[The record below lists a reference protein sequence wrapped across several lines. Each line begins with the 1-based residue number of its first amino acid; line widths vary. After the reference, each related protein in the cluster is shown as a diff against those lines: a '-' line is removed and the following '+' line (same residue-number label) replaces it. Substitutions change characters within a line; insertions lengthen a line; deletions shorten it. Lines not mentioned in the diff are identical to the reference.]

1 MDYVTRPI
9 KPAKL
14 DAVLKR
20 DLGHISAPIREDHS
34 NGDKKILG
42 HAFVSTSRA
51 MQKIR
56 RQIESV
62 AQLDVPILILGEHGT
77 GRETVARLI
86 HELSSRS
93 SSSFEKITCEGF
105 PEELLDNELFGHIE
119 NGNGKILNVAKG
131 KFEDSANGTVLLEEI
146 SRMPVGLQAKILH
159 VVQGGEFFRKG
170 GTSKI
175 AIDVRMMAT
184 NHVDIEQ
191 AIRDRKLREDLFFV
205 LGAFTIELPPLR
217 ERKED
222 IPLLLARFMDR
233 LAAQHGRMTKPFS
246 AALIEA
252 CQDYEWP
259 GNLRELENLVQRYLI
274 MGNDSLTLHGLRAR
288 SNSFFLT
295 SGELAVELKQ
305 NPHPAAAAAGGN
317 DSPTGLKSLIR
328 NLKGETEMNAIRN
341 ALEQTRWNRRKAA
354 LLLNISYRGLLYK
367 IREYGL
373 VAPSHSTAAS
383 DRGHANSSL

>member
-1 MDYVTRPI
+1 VDYLTKPI
-9 KPAKL
+9 RSAKL
-14 DAVLKR
+14 DAVPKR
-20 DLGHISAPIREDHS
+20 DTAHISAPIMEAHS
-34 NGDKKILG
+34 NGDKKISG
-42 HAFVSTSRA
+42 HAFIGTSRA

-62 AQLDVPILILGEHGT
+62 AQLNVPVLILGEHGT

-93 SSSFEKITCEGF
+93 KYSFEKITCEGF
-105 PEELLDNELFGHIE
+105 PEELLDSELFGHIE
-119 NGNGKILNVAKG
+119 NGNGKILHVAKG
-131 KFEDSANGTVLLEEI
+131 KFEGSANGTVLLEEI
-146 SRMPVGLQAKILH
+146 SRMPLGLQAKILH

-170 GTSKI
+170 GSSKI
-175 AIDVRMMAT
+175 AIDVRLMAT
-184 NHVDIEQ
+184 NHVGIEQ
-191 AIRDRKLREDLFFV
+191 AIRDRKLREDLFFI

-222 IPLLLARFMDR
+222 IPLLLARYMHR
-233 LAAQHGRMTKPFS
+233 LAAQHGRTPKPFS
-246 AALIEA
+246 AALVEV

-274 MGNDSLTLHGLRAR
+274 MGNDSLTLSGLHAR
-288 SNSFFLT
+288 SNSLFPVSRELEMHMKQIPHSPLT
-295 SGELAVELKQ
+295 ASCTDL
-305 NPHPAAAAAGGN
+305 PA
-317 DSPTGLKSLIR
+317 GLKSLVR

-341 ALEQTRWNRRKAA
+341 ALEQTGWNRRKAA

-373 VAPSHSTAAS
+373 VAPSQSTAS
-383 DRGHANSSL
+383 SQGHVNSPL

>member
-1 MDYVTRPI
+1 MDYITRPV

-14 DAVLKR
+14 DTVLER
-20 DLGHISAPIREDHS
+20 DLGNISASINETHS
-34 NGDKKILG
+34 GGEKIWER
-42 HAFVSTSRA
+42 AFVGASRA

-62 AQLDVPILILGEHGT
+62 AQLDVPVLILGEHGT

-93 SSSFEKITCEGF
+93 KSSFEKITCEGF
-105 PEELLDNELFGHIE
+105 PEELLDSELFGHIE
-119 NGNGKILNVAKG
+119 NGNGKILHVAKG
-131 KFEDSANGTVLLEEI
+131 KFERNANGTVLLEEI

-170 GTSKI
+170 GSSKI

-233 LAAQHGRMTKPFS
+233 FAALHGRTPKTFS
-246 AALIEA
+246 AALVEV

-274 MGNDSLTLHGLRAR
+274 MGNDSLTLCGLRAR
-288 SNSFFLT
+288 SNSLFLVSRE
-295 SGELAVELKQ
+295 SGMQVKQTPQLPLA
-305 NPHPAAAAAGGN
+305 ASCN
-317 DSPTGLKSLIR
+317 DSPAGLKSLVR
-328 NLKGETEMNAIRN
+328 NLKGETEMNAIRT
-341 ALEQTRWNRRKAA
+341 ALEQTSWNRTKAA
-354 LLLNISYRGLLYK
+354 LLLDISYRSLLYK

-373 VAPSHSTAAS
+373 VAPSQSTVAS
-383 DRGHANSSL
+383 QGHAT

>member
-1 MDYVTRPI
+1 MDYITRPI

-14 DAVLKR
+14 DTVLER
-20 DLGHISAPIREDHS
+20 DLGHISASIKEKHS
-34 NGDKKILG
+34 GGEKKSER
-42 HAFVSTSRA
+42 AFVGASRA

-62 AQLDVPILILGEHGT
+62 AQLDVPVLILGEHGT

-93 SSSFEKITCEGF
+93 KSSFEKITCEGF
-105 PEELLDNELFGHIE
+105 PEELLDSELFGHIE
-119 NGNGKILNVAKG
+119 NGNGKILHVAKG
-131 KFEDSANGTVLLEEI
+131 KFEGNANGTVLLEEI

-170 GTSKI
+170 GSSKI

-222 IPLLLARFMDR
+222 IPLLLARYMDR
-233 LAAQHGRMTKPFS
+233 LAAQHGRAPKPFS
-246 AALIEA
+246 AALVEV

-274 MGNDSLTLHGLRAR
+274 MGNDSLTLCGLRAR
-288 SNSFFLT
+288 SNSLFMV
-295 SGELAVELKQ
+295 SRELGTQVKQ
-305 NPHPAAAAAGGN
+305 TPHSSLAANFSNSPA
-317 DSPTGLKSLIR
+317 GLKSLVR
-328 NLKGETEMNAIRN
+328 NLKGETEINAIRN
-341 ALEQTRWNRRKAA
+341 ALEQTGWNRRKAA
-354 LLLNISYRGLLYK
+354 LVLDISYRGLLYK
-367 IREYGL
+367 IREYRL
-373 VAPSHSTAAS
+373 VPPC
-383 DRGHANSSL
+383 SS

>member
-1 MDYVTRPI
+1 MDYVTRPF

-20 DLGHISAPIREDHS
+20 DLGRISAPIEEEHS
-34 NGDKKILG
+34 NGEKKILG
-42 HAFVSTSRA
+42 PAFVSTSRA

-56 RQIESV
+56 RQIESI
-62 AQLDVPILILGEHGT
+62 AQLDVPILILGEHGS

-93 SSSFEKITCEGF
+93 KSSFEKITCEGF
-105 PEELLDNELFGHIE
+105 PEELLDSELFGHIE
-119 NGNGKILNVAKG
+119 NGNGKILHVAKG

-159 VVQGGEFFRKG
+159 VAQGGEFFRKG
-170 GTSKI
+170 GSSKI
-175 AIDVRMMAT
+175 AIDVRVMAT
-184 NHVDIEQ
+184 NHLDIEQ

-222 IPLLLARFMDR
+222 IPLLLARYMDR
-233 LAAQHGRMTKPFS
+233 LAAQHGRMPKPFS
-246 AALIEA
+246 AALIEV

-274 MGNDSLTLHGLRAR
+274 MGNDSLTLCGLRAR
-288 SNSFFLT
+288 SNSLFLVSREPGMHGKQT
-295 SGELAVELKQ
+295 PHLPLAASCSDL
-305 NPHPAAAAAGGN
+305 PA
-317 DSPTGLKSLIR
+317 GLKSLVR

-367 IREYGL
+367 IREYRL
-373 VAPSHSTAAS
+373 VPPC
-383 DRGHANSSL
+383 SS

>member
-1 MDYVTRPI
+1 MDYITRPI
-9 KPAKL
+9 KPVKL

-20 DLGHISAPIREDHS
+20 DLGHIPAPIREETS
-34 NGDKKILG
+34 NGDKKLFG
-42 HAFVSTSRA
+42 PALVSASRA

-62 AQLDVPILILGEHGT
+62 AQLDVPVLILGEHGT

-93 SSSFEKITCEGF
+93 KYRFEKITCEGF
-105 PEELLDNELFGHIE
+105 PEELLDSELFGHIE
-119 NGNGKILNVAKG
+119 NGNGKIPHIAKG
-131 KFEDSANGTVLLEEI
+131 KFEGNANGTVLLEEI
-146 SRMPVGLQAKILH
+146 SRMPLGLQAKILH
-159 VVQGGEFFRKG
+159 VVKGGEFFRKG
-170 GTSKI
+170 GSSKI
-175 AIDVRMMAT
+175 AIDVRIMAT

-222 IPLLLARFMDR
+222 IPLLLARYMDR
-233 LAAQHGRMTKPFS
+233 LAAQHGRAPKPFS
-246 AALIEA
+246 AALVEV

-259 GNLRELENLVQRYLI
+259 GNLRELENLVHRYLI
-274 MGNDSLTLHGLRAR
+274 MGNDSLTLRGLHAR
-288 SNSFFLT
+288 SNGLFPVSRQMGMQVKHMPHSPLAA
-295 SGELAVELKQ
+295 SGS
-305 NPHPAAAAAGGN
+305 
-317 DSPTGLKSLIR
+317 DSPAGLKSLIR
-328 NLKGETEMNAIRN
+328 NLKGETEINAISS
-341 ALEQTRWNRRKAA
+341 ALEQTGWNRRKAA

-373 VAPSHSTAAS
+373 VAPSQSTAAS
-383 DRGHANSSL
+383 QGHANSSP